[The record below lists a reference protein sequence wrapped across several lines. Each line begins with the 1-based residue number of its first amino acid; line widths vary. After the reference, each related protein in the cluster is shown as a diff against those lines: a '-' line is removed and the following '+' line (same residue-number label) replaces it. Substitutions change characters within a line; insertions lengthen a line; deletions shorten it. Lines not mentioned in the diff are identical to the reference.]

1 MLLAQPELLLDKWP
15 TPSVWS
21 LHDDPVHP
29 HPNLLGL
36 LVKRNRKPQPLTA
49 DRLRCTAVLPVL
61 PCCMKQ
67 EKGEACITRSRVVWV
82 HVKVKDTLP
91 AHQKPELLRM
101 IVVQPAE
108 GSVPPGGSPTSR
120 TVTSCNFA
128 SVCQT
133 GKVGDF
139 WSSLKPSRSRSDSW
153 HKRSRIANAILCFT
167 PKTDEL
173 TFNICRQTAQQYIDG
188 IFINFAV
195 QVVLAGRRSCNL
207 AFNGQPPH
215 VASTG
220 GTAILSLALCAD
232 RAVRVRRQCTERPN
246 VLLWNVSQS
255 PSLRYPSRLRTST
268 CSS

>member
-1 MLLAQPELLLDKWP
+1 
-15 TPSVWS
+15 
-21 LHDDPVHP
+21 
-29 HPNLLGL
+29 
-36 LVKRNRKPQPLTA
+36 
-49 DRLRCTAVLPVL
+49 
-61 PCCMKQ
+61 MKQ

-167 PKTDEL
+167 PRTDEL
-173 TFNICRQTAQQYIDG
+173 TFNSMPS
-188 IFINFAV
+188 N
-195 QVVLAGRRSCNL
+195 
-207 AFNGQPPH
+207 
-215 VASTG
+215 
-220 GTAILSLALCAD
+220 GTAVHSWHLHQFRSPGCAGGETKLQPGVQ
-232 RAVRVRRQCTERPN
+232 RITTSRRINWWHGYTFTCLVR
-246 VLLWNVSQS
+246 
-255 PSLRYPSRLRTST
+255 
-268 CSS
+268 